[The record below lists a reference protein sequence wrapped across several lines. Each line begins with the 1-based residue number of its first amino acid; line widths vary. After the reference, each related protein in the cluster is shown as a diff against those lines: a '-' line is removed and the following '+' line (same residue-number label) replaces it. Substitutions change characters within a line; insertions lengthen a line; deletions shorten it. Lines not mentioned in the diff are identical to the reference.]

1 MRRTTVPALAVC
13 VAALGSGLL
22 IGPDC
27 DASDSLQGV
36 MIIGLPIV
44 AGTAAALAARKVWP
58 VLVVSPAALVVFLAV
73 WIGTCSS

>member
-1 MRRTTVPALAVC
+1 
-13 VAALGSGLL
+13 
-22 IGPDC
+22 
-27 DASDSLQGV
+27 